1 MDPSDRSFSRLLASD
16 PTNPRSENRSIH
28 PMQNFPPNSFNPSQF
43 APPPFN
49 HSQYPQNSPQTQVMQ
64 NFNPF
69 SNVGNSPPTQVM
81 QNFNPFSS
89 VGNNQQNTQCF
100 PSFQGFRQQH
110 YFGVPGG
117 IFGSAGGASSHG
129 SDSTSPQSQREVQQ
143 VQEDSSGSSPSEVR
157 RAVRVNYSEEE
168 NLRLTSAW
176 LKHSV
181 DSIRGNDQT
190 GESYWK
196 SVAEEFNSNKPQ
208 GARTRS
214 KVQLKSHWGKISAAV
229 AKFNG
234 VYGRMD
240 FCSGESD
247 DMLMDKAR
255 AVFKRENKEK
265 PFTLEYV
272 WKILKDQPKW
282 RRIGLQEEKNKR
294 TKVDEYGAYTSS
306 SNPDTDEGDRQKE
319 KCPEGQKR
327 AKARIRGK
335 GKEKTLPQSPL
346 GMQPDED
353 MVLFHDAMSKR
364 ADALAKTAAVAAE
377 KVRFDKIAKYMEY
390 MDKDTTNFTA
400 ARKKVHD
407 QICAQLEKE
416 LFPPSD
422 D

>member
-1 MDPSDRSFSRLLASD
+1 MDPSDRSLSRLLASD
-16 PTNPRSENRSIH
+16 PTNPRSENTSIH
-28 PMQNFPPNSFNPSQF
+28 PMQNFPPNFFNPSQF

-49 HSQYPQNSPQTQVMQ
+49 HSQYPQNSPPTQGMQ

-69 SNVGNSPPTQVM
+69 GSAS
-81 QNFNPFSS
+81 
-89 VGNNQQNTQCF
+89 NTQQYTQYF
-100 PSFQGFRQQH
+100 PSFQGFQQQH
-110 YFGVPGG
+110 HFGVLGA

-129 SDSTSPQSQREVQQ
+129 SDSTSPQSQRREVQQ
-143 VQEDSSGSSPSEVR
+143 VEEDSSGSSPNEVR
-157 RAVRVNYSEEE
+157 RAMRVNYSEEE

-181 DSIRGNDQT
+181 DSIRGNDQI

-282 RRIGLQEEKNKR
+282 RRIGPQEEKNKR

-319 KCPEGQKR
+319 KRPEGQKR
-327 AKARIRGK
+327 AKSKIRGK

-390 MDKDTTNFTA
+390 MDKDTTNFSA